1 MHRTSL
7 TIMKTLALLA
17 MTFTLVVGS
26 HSISLAADNSAAIEA
41 ELVVYGDTSGGVS
54 AAVQAARMGH
64 RVVLVSPYGHLGG
77 MSSSGLGWTDIGNKA
92 ILGGICHEFYHRIY
106 QHYQQESAW
115 NHQPR
120 EKFNN
125 VGQGVPALDEKT
137 ELASTFEPK
146 IAEQVFDQLIAE
158 AGVTVV
164 DGRLAEQQGAVM
176 SDNRLTAIRLED
188 GRVLAGRVFVDATY
202 EGDLYAQAGVSFFVG
217 RESNEQYNE
226 TGNGI
231 TGPLGGN
238 QLPDGIDPYI
248 VPGDASS
255 GLIAG
260 VNPTM
265 GGPVGSGDQR
275 LQAYCYRLVLTDLPR
290 NRVPIEKPADYDEAA
305 YEILFRA
312 IEVGQTSRFFK
323 LDWVP
328 NRKTD
333 SNNASGIS
341 FDYIG
346 GNYGDDW
353 NWTTLSYAEREENA
367 AKHRDWQLG
376 LIWTLQ
382 HHPRVPESV
391 RRRYLPVGLSKDEFA
406 DNNHIPY
413 NLYIREG
420 RRMVSEMVMTENHCR
435 NKLPIDDS
443 IGMGGYTLDSHNIQ
457 RFVHNGM
464 VKNEGDIQSRISGPY
479 RISYRAIT
487 PRRTECDNLLVP
499 VALSASHIAYGS
511 IRMEPVFMILGQSAG
526 TAASM
531 AIRDDLPVQEVPYTQ
546 LRERLLQDD
555 QRLELPNKK

>member
-1 MHRTSL
+1 
-7 TIMKTLALLA
+7 MKTLALLA